1 MSEESVSEETPMTEN
16 EPTQPKGV
24 ILMSY
29 PKIVFMWPSWLT
41 ALICGITMWLKPDL
55 NTDMAAN
62 VCWIFMI
69 IFTLNLVVLSFDF
82 PRATSFSLFAIIS
95 ACVLLVIL
103 AFKSKPDLL
112 PIVGNAIANIK
123 PVANATF
130 FFIYFLVMT
139 VIYGFVAVLARFD
152 YWEVRP
158 NELLHH
164 HGMLSDL
171 ERFSAPHLRIDKE
184 INDIFEYMLLGS
196 GRLILQPSGEKRAII
211 LDNIFFISSKEK
223 RITKLLG
230 ALQVQVRQE

>member
-1 MSEESVSEETPMTEN
+1 MSEESVSEETPVTEK
-16 EPTQPKGV
+16 ESAPIKGV

-29 PKIVFMWPSWLT
+29 PKIVFMWPSWIA
-41 ALICGITMWLKPDL
+41 ALICGFIMWFKPDL
-55 NTDMAAN
+55 STNLATN
-62 VCWIFMI
+62 VCWVFLIF
-69 IFTLNLVVLSFDF
+69 FTLNLVVLSFDF

-95 ACVLLVIL
+95 ACVLLVVL

-112 PIVGNAIANIK
+112 PVVGNAIASVK

-130 FFIYFLVMT
+130 FFIYFFVMST
-139 VIYGFVAVLARFD
+139 IYAFVAVLVRFD

-211 LDNIFFISSKEK
+211 LDNVFFISGKEK

-230 ALQVQVRQE
+230 ALQVQVRHD